1 MPPFRAG
8 IFLLIALLFTSRL
21 AAADLKN
28 RSTSSTGQF
37 TIYCDDKNLRS
48 AIVMFA
54 EDTKE
59 RILRILKERD
69 DWDLPILITID
80 RATPGKNKPGVAIA
94 LINTVAG
101 PKIEINALLG
111 DDPASIHLQKHLI
124 RALFLEHAY
133 RNRTIENRA
142 PIAEPPWW
150 AVEGIIQTMR
160 RRDGQLTT
168 DIFKQIADHT
178 KLPSLEKLI
187 TRPPAQ
193 LAATN
198 TEIDRAAA
206 LCLIEALLALPDGP
220 KNLARLLREWP
231 LHHQDPVGAITRH
244 FPELAQNESALSKW
258 WALQLARFAH
268 SERWQTLTPAQ
279 THEQLI
285 PLLTIH
291 IPTEKPGIT
300 QPYALADFPT
310 YLEKSAALQTLRAN
324 QNALITLSSRAN
336 PVYRS
341 LIAEYEQIVA
351 LLIAK
356 KTKTI
361 PARLA
366 TAEKA
371 RATILGRSTLIT
383 DYLNWYEATQ
393 PAARVP
399 VFADYLRATKTPQPA
414 PLDPRITE
422 YLDSLEK
429 EFAPVEVG
437 NKEAA
442 GL

>member
-8 IFLLIALLFTSRL
+8 IFLLIALLFTARL
-21 AAADLKN
+21 SAADLKN

-48 AIVMFA
+48 AIVTFT

-59 RILRILKERD
+59 RVLRILNERD
-69 DWDLPILITID
+69 DWDIPILITID
-80 RATPGKNKPGVAIA
+80 PSTPGKNKPGVS
-94 LINTVAG
+94 LSLVNTVAG
-101 PKIEINALLG
+101 PKIEISALLG
-111 DDPASIHLQKHLI
+111 DDPAAIHLQKHLI

-133 RNRTIENRA
+133 RNRDFDNRA

-150 AVEGIIQTMR
+150 AVEGIIQTIR

-178 KLPSLEKLI
+178 KLPALDKLI

-193 LAATN
+193 LATTN

-206 LCLIEALLALPDGP
+206 LCLVEALLSLPDGP

-231 LHHQDPVGAITRH
+231 LNNQDPIGAIKRH

-279 THEQLI
+279 THEQLAPI
-285 PLLTIH
+285 LTVQV
-291 IPTEKPGIT
+291 PTEKPGIT
-300 QPYALADFPT
+300 QPYALADFSS
-310 YLEKSAALQTLRAN
+310 YLEKSTAPQALRAT
-324 QNALITLSSRAN
+324 QNALATLASRAN
-336 PVYRS
+336 PVYRP
-341 LIAEYEQIVA
+341 LITEYEQIVA

-356 KTKTI
+356 KTKNI
-361 PARLA
+361 AERLA
-366 TAEKA
+366 AAEKE
-371 RATILGRSTLIT
+371 RAALLSRTTLIT

-399 VFADYLRATKTPQPA
+399 VFADYLRATKAAEPTPP
-414 PLDPRITE
+414 DPRISE
-422 YLDSLEK
+422 YLDTLEK
-429 EFAPVEVG
+429 EFAPLEPS
-437 NKEAA
+437 KTAP
-442 GL
+442 